1 LLFEDLG
8 GGSPAEDLAGP
19 VVQSVS
25 DGLEVLGG
33 PARQVGPL
41 EVSPLG
47 GLLSEQE
54 RLQVLETR
62 LMRRDQLEH
71 AIRTACQIISADEV
85 IVVGAWL

>member
-1 LLFEDLG
+1 MLVEDLG
-8 GGSPAEDLAGP
+8 GGSPAEDLSGS
-19 VVQSVS
+19 VVQGVS
-25 DGLEVLGG
+25 DGLEVFGG

>member
-1 LLFEDLG
+1 
-8 GGSPAEDLAGP
+8 
-19 VVQSVS
+19 VS
-25 DGLEVLGG
+25 DGLEVFGG

>member
-1 LLFEDLG
+1 LLVEDLG
-8 GGSPAEDLAGP
+8 GGSPAEDLSGS
-19 VVQSVS
+19 VVQGVS
-25 DGLEVLGG
+25 DGLEVFGG

-71 AIRTACQIISADEV
+71 AMRTACQIISADEV

>member
-1 LLFEDLG
+1 MLVEDLG
-8 GGSPAEDLAGP
+8 GGSPAEDLSGS
-19 VVQSVS
+19 VVQGVS
-25 DGLEVLGG
+25 DGLEVFGG

-71 AIRTACQIISADEV
+71 AMRTACQIISADEV

>member
-1 LLFEDLG
+1 MLVEDLG
-8 GGSPAEDLAGP
+8 GGSPAEDLSGS
-19 VVQSVS
+19 VVQGVS
-25 DGLEVLGG
+25 DGLEVFGG

-62 LMRRDQLEH
+62 LMLRDQLEH